1 MNCEHRIAVV
11 AAPCRGASSARGR
24 SRRRGRARLRLGAI
38 LVSLGLAAS
47 AALALGGTQ
56 AGATVVDAAPTWP
69 IPADAP
75 AGPPIAALPEATDV
89 QPPAEAIVDPVTPAA
104 TCGGWYLQSSYG
116 NHRPA
121 ASTWWEYRCTRSE
134 ERRVGKECRSRW
146 SPYH

>member
-75 AGPPIAALPEATDV
+75 AGPPPIPAMPTATDTA
-89 QPPAEAIVDPVTPAA
+89 PPADQIADPVTPAA
-104 TCGGWYLQSSYG
+104 TCGGWYQQSDY
-116 NHRPA
+116 A
-121 ASTWWEYRCTRSE
+121 D
-134 ERRVGKECRSRW
+134 RW
-146 SPYH
+146 SAA